1 MARRVLVTGGF
12 GFIGSH
18 LVERLLLDRDVY
30 VHVVD
35 NLTSSPIDVETFV
48 RQLPEPKRL
57 THDLCSVENFCDRG
71 TRTTFDEIYHLAS
84 VVGPVGVL
92 AHAGRIAGMMV
103 NDTARVATLASACRA
118 RLVDVSTS
126 EVYGGGRDGYCSER
140 DFKVIQP
147 KVTVRLEYAVGK
159 LAAEI
164 ALVNMTAVSTLSASI
179 VRPFNVA
186 GPRQSGKGGF
196 VLPRFITQAMAGQPL
211 TVYGDGGM
219 IRAFTHVS
227 DIADGLLAVM
237 ERGRS
242 GEAYNLGNPANKTT
256 ILGLA
261 QRVVRLTGSRSD
273 VIFID
278 PKTLFGPLFEE
289 ANDKYPDA
297 DRSINELGWVPKHD
311 LDQIILDTAEYMRA
325 EAAPSRR

>member
-1 MARRVLVTGGF
+1 MARHVLVTGGF

-18 LVERLLLDRDVY
+18 LVERLLLGPDTR

-35 NLTSSPIDVETFV
+35 NLTTTPIDVDAYV
-48 RQLPEPKRL
+48 RELPEAGRL
-57 THDLCSVENFCDRG
+57 TWDIASVEAFCARPAPA
-71 TRTTFDEIYHLAS
+71 RFDEIFHLAS

-92 AHAGRIAGMMV
+92 PHAGRMAGMMV
-103 NDTARVATLASACRA
+103 NDTARVAALATACGA

-147 KVTVRLEYAVGK
+147 RVTVRLEYAVGK

-164 ALVNMTAVSTLSASI
+164 ALVNLTAVSALSASI

-186 GPRQSGKGGF
+186 GPRQSGTGGF
-196 VLPRFITQAMAGQPL
+196 VLPRFIAQADAGQPL
-211 TVYGDGGM
+211 TVYGDGSM
-219 IRAFTHVS
+219 IRAFTHVA
-227 DIADGLLAVM
+227 DIADGLIAVM
-237 ERGRS
+237 QRGRS

-256 ILGLA
+256 ILDLA
-261 QRVVRLTGSRSD
+261 HRVLRLTGSASAITR
-273 VIFID
+273 VD

-297 DRSINELGWVPKHD
+297 DKSIHELGWLPKYD
-311 LDQIILDTAEYMRA
+311 LDQIIRDTMAYMRA
-325 EAAPSRR
+325 GRRD

>member
-1 MARRVLVTGGF
+1 MRGVLVTGGF

-18 LVERLLLDRDVY
+18 LVERLLPDPETR

-35 NLTSSPIDVETFV
+35 NMSSSPIDVDTFV
-48 RQLPEPKRL
+48 RQLVGRERL
-57 THDLCSVENFCDRG
+57 TYDICGLEDYCARG
-71 TRTTFDEIYHLAS
+71 SGRRFDEIYHLAA

-92 AHAGRIAGMMV
+92 PYAGKIAGMMV
-103 NDTARVATLASACRA
+103 NDTARIIALGLEHGAKV
-118 RLVDVSTS
+118 VDVSTS

-164 ALVNMTAVSTLSASI
+164 ALMNSTRVTPLRACI

-196 VLPRFITQAMAGQPL
+196 VLPRFIGQALRGESI
-211 TVYGDGGM
+211 TVYGDGSM
-219 IRAFTHVS
+219 IRAFTHVA
-227 DIADGLLAVM
+227 DIADGLIATM
-237 ERGRS
+237 ARGAS
-242 GEAYNLGNPANKTT
+242 GEAYNLGNPANKTS
-256 ILGLA
+256 ILDLA
-261 QRVVRLTGSRSD
+261 QRVLDRVGGPSKID
-273 VIFID
+273 FVD
-278 PKTLFGPLFEE
+278 PKELFGPLFEE

-297 DRSINELGWVPKHD
+297 DKAMSELGWLPKYD
-311 LDQIILDTAEYMRA
+311 IDRVILDTAEYMR
-325 EAAPSRR
+325 SGRRA

>member
-1 MARRVLVTGGF
+1 VPRHVLVTGGF
-12 GFIGSH
+12 GFIGSY
-18 LVERLLLDRDVY
+18 LVERLLAMPGTR

-35 NLTSSPIDVETFV
+35 NLTTSPIDVEAYV
-48 RQLPEPKRL
+48 HGLPERERL
-57 THDLCSVENFCDRG
+57 TYDVCAVEEFCARSVRP
-71 TRTTFDEIYHLAS
+71 RFDEVYHLAS

-92 AHAGRIAGMMV
+92 SHAGRIAAMIV
-103 NDTARVATLASACRA
+103 NDMARVAALAAESGA

-140 DFKVIQP
+140 DFKIIQP

-164 ALVNMTAVSTLSASI
+164 ALVNMSVVSALSASI

-196 VLPRFITQAMAGQPL
+196 VLPRFITQATSGLPL
-211 TVYGDGGM
+211 TVYGDGSM
-219 IRAFTHVS
+219 IRAFTHVA
-227 DIADGLLAVM
+227 DIGDGLLAVM

-256 ILGLA
+256 ILDLA
-261 QRVVRLTGSRSD
+261 RRVVRLTESRSEI
-273 VIFID
+273 VFVD
-278 PKTLFGPLFEE
+278 PKALFGPLFEE

-297 DRSINELGWVPKHD
+297 DRSIHELGWQPKYD
-311 LDQIILDTAEYMRA
+311 LDQIIRDTADYMRMD
-325 EAAPSRR
+325 RRD

>member
-1 MARRVLVTGGF
+1 MRSILVTGGF

-18 LVERLLLDRDVY
+18 LVERLLADPGAR

-35 NLTSSPIDVETFV
+35 NLVSSPIDVPTYVQE
-48 RQLPEPKRL
+48 LAGADRL
-57 THDLCSVENFCDRG
+57 TYDLCALHEYRPAPG
-71 TRTTFDEIYHLAS
+71 RRFDQIYHLAA

-92 AHAGRIAGMMV
+92 PHAGKMAGMMV
-103 NDTARVATLASACRA
+103 NDTARIVDLALASGA
-118 RLVDVSTS
+118 RVVDVSTS

-164 ALVNMTAVSTLSASI
+164 ALINTTRVTALQACV

-196 VLPRFITQAMAGQPL
+196 VLPRFIDQALRGDPI
-211 TVYGDGGM
+211 TVYGDGSM
-219 IRAFTHVS
+219 IRAFTHVG
-227 DIADGLLAVM
+227 DIADGLIATM
-237 ERGRS
+237 ARGVS
-242 GEAYNLGNPANKTT
+242 GEAYNLGNPANKTS
-256 ILGLA
+256 ILDLA
-261 QRVVRLTGSRSD
+261 RRVADRIGGPSKIEFV
-273 VIFID
+273 D

-297 DRSINELGWVPKHD
+297 DKSMAELAWTPKYDIDRVIADTTEYIRSGR
-311 LDQIILDTAEYMRA
+311 RA
-325 EAAPSRR
+325 